1 MAPRR
6 SHRSGSSPLA
16 AVAAVLLLGLGPYE
30 NGETLAG
37 QRGMPEDIGGVPEEK
52 EFKEDALKLP
62 PYPADTGL
70 IEFKLRGASKNRYF
84 IDRDSVSLGEDR
96 VVRYSMVI
104 KTPGGSTNVSY
115 EGMRC
120 KTSEFKVYAFGTRDG
135 KWVEARDPKW
145 KDVGSTASNF
155 HYGLWVDYLCN
166 SEAVNGN
173 NVEDLIIALKG
184 NAPYR
189 SNTTKN

>member
-6 SHRSGSSPLA
+6 SHSSSSSPLA
-16 AVAAVLLLGLGPYE
+16 AVAAVLLLGLGSYE
-30 NGETLAG
+30 SVETLAG

-52 EFKEDALKLP
+52 TFKEEALKLP
-62 PYPADTGL
+62 PYPVDTGL

-84 IDRDSVSLGEDR
+84 IDHNSVSLGEDR

-145 KDVGSTASNF
+145 KDVGSTSLNF

-173 NVEDLIIALKG
+173 NAEDLIIALKG

>member
-1 MAPRR
+1 M
-6 SHRSGSSPLA
+6 S
-16 AVAAVLLLGLGPYE
+16 AVRAVVLLSLLLGSGWVM
-30 NGETLAG
+30 GA

-52 EFKEDALKLP
+52 IFKEEALMLP
-62 PYPADTGL
+62 PYPGETGL
-70 IEFKLRGASKNRYF
+70 IEFELRGASKNRYF
-84 IDRDSVSLGEDR
+84 IDHDSVSLGEDR

-104 KTPGGSTNVSY
+104 KTAGGATNVSY

-120 KTSEFKVYAFGTRDG
+120 KTSEYKVYAFGTRDG

-145 KDVGSTASNF
+145 KDVGLSASNF

-166 SEAVNGN
+166 SEAVNGSDAQ
-173 NVEDLIIALKG
+173 DLIANLKG
-184 NAPYR
+184 KAPYQ

>member
-1 MAPRR
+1 MRLQ
-6 SHRSGSSPLA
+6 SSPGCDLSRLA
-16 AVAAVLLLGLGPYE
+16 EAAALLLLGVALSGS
-30 NGETLAG
+30 GVALAA

-52 EFKEDALKLP
+52 AFKEDVLKLP
-62 PYPADTGL
+62 PYPADAGL
-70 IEFKLRGASKNRYF
+70 IEFKLRGASRNRYF
-84 IDRDSVSLGEDR
+84 IDHDSVSLGEDR

-104 KTPGGSTNVSY
+104 KTPGGGTNVSY

-145 KDVGSTASNF
+145 KDVGATASNF